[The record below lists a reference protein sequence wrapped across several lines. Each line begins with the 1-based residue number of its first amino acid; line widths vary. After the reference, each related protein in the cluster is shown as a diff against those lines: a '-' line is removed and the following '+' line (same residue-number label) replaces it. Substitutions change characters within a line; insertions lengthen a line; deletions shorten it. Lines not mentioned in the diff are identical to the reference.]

1 MKKWDLEKSFDV
13 TVDESEIVDAQY
25 LQKVLDE
32 RIVKDVPYFDLL
44 DSDQLEKMINYMSE
58 NNFMITPGTY
68 KLNQSWKFE
77 DGLFKINN
85 GKKQEIFKFKTK

>member
-1 MKKWDLEKSFDV
+1 
-13 TVDESEIVDAQY
+13 
-25 LQKVLDE
+25 
-32 RIVKDVPYFDLL
+32 
-44 DSDQLEKMINYMSE
+44 MSE

-85 GKKQEIFKFKTK
+85 GKKQEIFKFKTKQLSDCNGLESKSDNYINTNYAGQDLLESGGFIKYSDL